1 MKFFFFIYLA
11 LYRFATNSLLL
22 IIPSY
27 ICNVAWINDASHL
40 GWILRE
46 FQEPDSRTRTVLRL
60 HRRFFLFCSSSNYR
74 SDRSRRSYTS
84 STILPRVHFVY
95 ISFGIPVDTGVR
107 RLHNNLIYGFMENL
121 AVSAIEMSSDSY
133 IYFVHT
139 NSHDIE
145 KAYVQ
150 KREPRFIPPPCL
162 SWKRPPINIVP

>member
-1 MKFFFFIYLA
+1 MTPRILDGSCASFRNRIRGPGPSSAFIADFSFSA
-11 LYRFATNSLLL
+11 LRRIIDL
-22 IIPSY
+22 I
-27 ICNVAWINDASHL
+27 D
-40 GWILRE
+40 
-46 FQEPDSRTRTVLRL
+46 PDGR
-60 HRRFFLFCSSSNYR
+60 
-74 SDRSRRSYTS
+74 TS

-162 SWKRPPINIVP
+162 S